1 MENNKVIVINLM
13 GCPGS
18 GKSTAASG
26 IFYRLKKM
34 GGCLSVD
41 KIIIKNN
48 HK

>member
-1 MENNKVIVINLM
+1 MENNKVIVINSM
-13 GCPGS
+13 GGPGS

-34 GGCLSVD
+34 GSSSVD

>member
-13 GCPGS
+13 GGPGS
-18 GKSTAASG
+18 GKSTAASD

-34 GGCLSVD
+34 GCPSVD